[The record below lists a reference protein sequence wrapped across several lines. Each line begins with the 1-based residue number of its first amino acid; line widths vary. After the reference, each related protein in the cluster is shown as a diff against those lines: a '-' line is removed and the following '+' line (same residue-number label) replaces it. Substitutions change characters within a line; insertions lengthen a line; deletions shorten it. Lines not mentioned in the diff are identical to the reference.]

1 MAFPSLNDYKRCID
15 KNDVK
20 RNAGDDAP
28 EAEYQTPVLY
38 NASTKFVKS
47 KLQKAVD
54 ALKSVP
60 DDVSLKKLPGS
71 IRNDVSIEILKAER
85 SILVSFESDEA
96 PAPYQ
101 RKNIETS
108 IPNDFCMVSIPQNG
122 FLKLRFSSFLPPFQH
137 EWYSRKAKVKDAV
150 GQYYLDAEF
159 DYITEAAIKAFIAQN
174 GPINLP
180 SEQLFLVFCRGVS
193 PTKKTP
199 IDSNNVYTGAI
210 TNAICRVLQHGD
222 GWDMMSFL
230 YTAIPTESDPYLE
243 VILCSKTDLFH
254 WL

>member
-15 KNDVK
+15 KSDVK

-28 EAEYQTPVLY
+28 EAEYQAPVLY

-60 DDVSLKKLPGS
+60 DDVPLKKLPDS

-101 RKNIETS
+101 RKNIATS

-122 FLKLRFSSFLPPFQH
+122 FLKLRFSSFF
-137 EWYSRKAKVKDAV
+137 
-150 GQYYLDAEF
+150 
-159 DYITEAAIKAFIAQN
+159 AAFSA
-174 GPINLP
+174 
-180 SEQLFLVFCRGVS
+180 
-193 PTKKTP
+193 
-199 IDSNNVYTGAI
+199 
-210 TNAICRVLQHGD
+210 
-222 GWDMMSFL
+222 
-230 YTAIPTESDPYLE
+230 
-243 VILCSKTDLFH
+243 
-254 WL
+254 

>member
-1 MAFPSLNDYKRCID
+1 MMSRLR
-15 KNDVK
+15 
-20 RNAGDDAP
+20 
-28 EAEYQTPVLY
+28 
-38 NASTKFVKS
+38 
-47 KLQKAVD
+47 
-54 ALKSVP
+54 
-60 DDVSLKKLPGS
+60 
-71 IRNDVSIEILKAER
+71 
-85 SILVSFESDEA
+85 
-96 PAPYQ
+96 
-101 RKNIETS
+101 
-108 IPNDFCMVSIPQNG
+108 
-122 FLKLRFSSFLPPFQH
+122 FLKPSGQSLSHLRVMKPLHRISEKHCNVNSKRFLYGFYPSKRLSQAPVFFLLPPFQH
-137 EWYSRKAKVKDAV
+137 EWYSRKAKAKDAV

-243 VILCSKTDLFH
+243 VILCSKADLFH

>member
-1 MAFPSLNDYKRCID
+1 MAFPSLNDYKRRID

-28 EAEYQTPVLY
+28 EAEYQAPVLY

-60 DDVSLKKLPGS
+60 DDVPLKKLPDS

-85 SILVSFESDEA
+85 SILASFESDEA

-101 RKNIETS
+101 QKNIATS

-137 EWYSRKAKVKDAV
+137 
-150 GQYYLDAEF
+150 
-159 DYITEAAIKAFIAQN
+159 
-174 GPINLP
+174 
-180 SEQLFLVFCRGVS
+180 
-193 PTKKTP
+193 
-199 IDSNNVYTGAI
+199 
-210 TNAICRVLQHGD
+210 VL
-222 GWDMMSFL
+222 
-230 YTAIPTESDPYLE
+230 
-243 VILCSKTDLFH
+243 
-254 WL
+254 

>member
-28 EAEYQTPVLY
+28 EAEYQAPVLY

-60 DDVSLKKLPGS
+60 DDVPLKKLPDS

-101 RKNIETS
+101 RKNIATS
-108 IPNDFCMVSIPQNG
+108 IPNDFCMVSIPQNS

-137 EWYSRKAKVKDAV
+137 EWYSLHKSARVCHLH
-150 GQYYLDAEF
+150 GE
-159 DYITEAAIKAFIAQN
+159 
-174 GPINLP
+174 NLP
-180 SEQLFLVFCRGVS
+180 QHRRLSATS
-193 PTKKTP
+193 PAPLPPK
-199 IDSNNVYTGAI
+199 SSAGN
-210 TNAICRVLQHGD
+210 
-222 GWDMMSFL
+222 
-230 YTAIPTESDPYLE
+230 PTDRARRY
-243 VILCSKTDLFH
+243 
-254 WL
+254 

>member
-1 MAFPSLNDYKRCID
+1 MAFPSLSDYKRYID
-15 KNDVK
+15 KSNSKHSISDDV
-20 RNAGDDAP
+20 P
-28 EAEYQTPVLY
+28 ETEYQAPVLY

-60 DDVSLKKLPGS
+60 DDVPLKKLTDS
-71 IRNDVSIEILKAER
+71 VRNEVSIEILKAER
-85 SILVSFESDEA
+85 SILVPFENNEA

-101 RKNIETS
+101 RNNIETTILS
-108 IPNDFCMVSIPQNG
+108 DFCTVSIPQNS
-122 FLKLRFSSFLPPFQH
+122 FLKLRFSSFVPPFQH

-174 GPINLP
+174 GPISLP

-193 PTKKTP
+193 PMNKTP

-230 YTAIPTESDPYLE
+230 YTAIPTESDPYLD
-243 VILCSKTDLFH
+243 VILCSKTELFH

>member
-15 KNDVK
+15 KSNVK

-28 EAEYQTPVLY
+28 EAEYQAPVLY

-60 DDVSLKKLPGS
+60 DDVPLKKLPDS

-101 RKNIETS
+101 QKTLQRQFQTISVWFLSLKMAFS
-108 IPNDFCMVSIPQNG
+108 SSG
-122 FLKLRFSSFLPPFQH
+122 FLP
-137 EWYSRKAKVKDAV
+137 
-150 GQYYLDAEF
+150 
-159 DYITEAAIKAFIAQN
+159 
-174 GPINLP
+174 
-180 SEQLFLVFCRGVS
+180 FCRLFSMSG
-193 PTKKTP
+193 TAARQRRKTLLGSIILMP
-199 IDSNNVYTGAI
+199 NSITSRRLLSRHLSLKMGQSTCLPNSFFLCFVAAFHPRKRPRLTATMSIREPSQMPFAGCSNTVM
-210 TNAICRVLQHGD
+210 D
-222 GWDMMSFL
+222 G
-230 YTAIPTESDPYLE
+230 I
-243 VILCSKTDLFH
+243 
-254 WL
+254 

>member
-1 MAFPSLNDYKRCID
+1 MAFPSLNDYKRRID

-28 EAEYQTPVLY
+28 EAEYQVPVLY

-60 DDVSLKKLPGS
+60 DDVPLKKLQDS

-101 RKNIETS
+101 RKNIATS

-137 EWYSRKAKVKDAV
+137 EWYSRKAKAKDAV
-150 GQYYLDAEF
+150 GRIILMPIQ
-159 DYITEAAIKAFIAQN
+159 ITSRRLLSRHLSLK
-174 GPINLP
+174 GPINHAFRTAF
-180 SEQLFLVFCRGVS
+180 SC
-193 PTKKTP
+193 
-199 IDSNNVYTGAI
+199 
-210 TNAICRVLQHGD
+210 VLSRRFTH
-222 GWDMMSFL
+222 
-230 YTAIPTESDPYLE
+230 EKDP
-243 VILCSKTDLFH
+243 D
-254 WL
+254 

>member
-15 KNDVK
+15 KSDVK

-28 EAEYQTPVLY
+28 EAEYQAPVLY

-60 DDVSLKKLPGS
+60 DDVPLKKLPDS

-137 EWYSRKAKVKDAV
+137 EWYSRDRKSVV
-150 GQYYLDAEF
+150 
-159 DYITEAAIKAFIAQN
+159 
-174 GPINLP
+174 
-180 SEQLFLVFCRGVS
+180 
-193 PTKKTP
+193 
-199 IDSNNVYTGAI
+199 
-210 TNAICRVLQHGD
+210 
-222 GWDMMSFL
+222 
-230 YTAIPTESDPYLE
+230 
-243 VILCSKTDLFH
+243 
-254 WL
+254 

>member
-1 MAFPSLNDYKRCID
+1 MAFPSLNDYKRRID

-20 RNAGDDAP
+20 RNAGDDTP
-28 EAEYQTPVLY
+28 EAEYQVPVLY

-60 DDVSLKKLPGS
+60 DDVPLKKLPDS

-101 RKNIETS
+101 QKNIATS

-137 EWYSRKAKVKDAV
+137 EWYSRKAKAKDAV

-243 VILCSKTDLFH
+243 VILCSKADLFH

>member
-28 EAEYQTPVLY
+28 EAEYQAPVLY

-60 DDVSLKKLPGS
+60 DDVPLKKLPDS

-101 RKNIETS
+101 
-108 IPNDFCMVSIPQNG
+108 Q
-122 FLKLRFSSFLPPFQH
+122 
-137 EWYSRKAKVKDAV
+137 
-150 GQYYLDAEF
+150 
-159 DYITEAAIKAFIAQN
+159 
-174 GPINLP
+174 
-180 SEQLFLVFCRGVS
+180 
-193 PTKKTP
+193 KKHC
-199 IDSNNVYTGAI
+199 NV
-210 TNAICRVLQHGD
+210 NSKR
-222 GWDMMSFL
+222 FL
-230 YTAIPTESDPYLE
+230 YGFYP
-243 VILCSKTDLFH
+243 SKWLSQAPVFFLFAAFSA
-254 WL
+254 